1 MSYTLYTTEDCSF
14 CTASKELLVSH
25 NKEFIN
31 VILNT
36 AEKRSDFKESTGLK
50 TVPQIY
56 HDSGKLIGGYTEFLD
71 HLQNPK

>member
-1 MSYTLYTTEDCSF
+1 MSYTIYTTENCEY
-14 CTASKELLVSH
+14 CTASKDLLKTH

-50 TVPQIY
+50 TVPQVY
-56 HDSGKLIGGYTEFLD
+56 HDSGLHIGGYNDLVE